1 MPVFLDFT
9 GYACVNC
16 RKMEEHVWVKEEVYN
31 ILSKEY
37 VVISLYVDDKTELP
51 ENEQVTLTFKTGG
64 QKKIRT
70 KGDKWAFFQT
80 DNFNNNS
87 QPWYALVT
95 NTGTLLNTP
104 VGYTPEVKDYV
115 NFLQCGLDAY
125 KAAEASA

>member
-1 MPVFLDFT
+1 MT
-9 GYACVNC
+9 
-16 RKMEEHVWVKEEVYN
+16 K
-31 ILSKEY
+31 
-37 VVISLYVDDKTELP
+37 
-51 ENEQVTLTFKTGG
+51 Q
-64 QKKIRT
+64 IRT

-125 KAAEASA
+125 KAAEGKELIGKVEK